1 MGNTNYSRSNQE
13 YSRDDRANMNADEV
27 FSEIPSAKAARRIDA
42 EPHVIQCYSPTTRAH
57 LGTVPIDSPAAVKE
71 KIERARAAQR
81 VWGKTSVKTR
91 AQVLHRFAD
100 RLIDDADRLVDIVT
114 EDSGKTRENALMG
127 EIWPVCDKLR
137 WHAKKGPKFLRPE
150 RVSTGTLV
158 HKRARIEYK
167 PMGVIGAILP
177 WNYPFQNLLNP
188 VIPALLAGNA
198 VVLKPSEW
206 VAWSSHQIVE
216 WMREILQDEGH
227 SPELIQVAQGFG
239 ETGKAVIE
247 HGVDKVLFIGSGGN
261 GQRVLETAAQHL
273 VPVVLELGGKDPL
286 IVCDDA
292 NIQHAVDSSMSGVF
306 INCGQNCVAAERILV
321 QEAIAEDFER
331 RAKARVASFRQGK
344 STAEHTVEVGAM
356 ITPLQLEHVED
367 MVQSALEEGA
377 RLVIGGKRVHA
388 DQGDYYAPTILAD
401 VRPDMRIMN
410 EELFGPVMV
419 IAPVKSDE
427 HALEIANGTPF
438 GLGASVFTK
447 NRKRARAL
455 TEQIE
460 AGMVTTNDFGGMSY
474 MAQGLPFGGVKQS
487 GFGQMNGREG
497 LRSLTVPRAVLEDR
511 FPFSVPAKALP
522 VQDGSYDMQ
531 RIAVRA
537 VYSRS
542 IGQKIKAFFQLM
554 TGRA

>member
-1 MGNTNYSRSNQE
+1 MTVDKNQSSSRS
-13 YSRDDRANMNADEV
+13 AD
-27 FSEIPSAKAARRIDA
+27 AARRIDA
-42 EPHVIQCYSPTTRAH
+42 EPHCIQCYSPATREF
-57 LGTVPIDSPAAVKE
+57 LGTVSIDTPAAVRQ
-71 KIERARAAQR
+71 KIERAKAAQR
-81 VWGKTSVKTR
+81 AWAEVPLKQR
-91 AQVLHRFAD
+91 ARVLHRFAD
-100 RLIDDADRLVDIVT
+100 RLIEDADILVDIIVK
-114 EDSGKTRENALMG
+114 DSGKTRENALMG
-127 EIWPVCDKLR
+127 EVWPVCDKLR

-150 RVSTGTLV
+150 RVASGTLV

-206 VAWSSHQIVE
+206 VAWSSEQIVD
-216 WMREILQDEGH
+216 WMREILQAEGH

-247 HGVDKVLFIGSGGN
+247 QGVDKILFIGSGGN

-286 IVCDDA
+286 IVCEDA
-292 NIQHAVDSSMSGVF
+292 DLQHAVDSSMSGIF

-321 QEAIAEDFER
+321 HQNIVEEFER
-331 RAKARVASFRQGK
+331 RAKARVDSFRQGR
-344 STAEHTVEVGAM
+344 STPDNTVEVGAM
-356 ITPLQLEHVED
+356 ITPLQLDHVED
-367 MVQSALEEGA
+367 IVQSAIDEGA
-377 RLVIGGKRVHA
+377 RLVAGGTRVHA
-388 DQGDYYAPTILAD
+388 DEGDFYAPTILAD

-410 EELFGPVMV
+410 EEIFGPVMV
-419 IAPVKSDE
+419 IAPVKNDE
-427 HALEIANGTPF
+427 EAIEIANGTPF
-438 GLGASVFTK
+438 GLGASVFSK
-447 NRKRARAL
+447 SRSRARAITQRL
-455 TEQIE
+455 E

-497 LRSLTVPRAVLEDR
+497 LRSFTVPRAILEDR

-522 VQDGSYDMQ
+522 VQDGSYDTQ
-531 RIAVRA
+531 RTAVRL

-542 IGQKIKAFFQLM
+542 IGQKLKALFQLI
-554 TGRA
+554 TGR